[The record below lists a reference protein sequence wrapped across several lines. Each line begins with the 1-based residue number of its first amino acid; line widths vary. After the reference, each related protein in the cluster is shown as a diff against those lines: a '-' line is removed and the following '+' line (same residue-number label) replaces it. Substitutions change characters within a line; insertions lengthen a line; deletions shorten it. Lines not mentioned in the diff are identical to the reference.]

1 MDMSKIV
8 AELLS
13 IQGYVGDC
21 KTQETPLTVLE
32 LTPPKGCAP
41 QSFRPE
47 EAARALPSRV
57 LSPGVHHA
65 REVDITESVELH

>member
-1 MDMSKIV
+1 MDISRIV

-32 LTPPKGCAP
+32 LMPMATQRVCA
-41 QSFRPE
+41 SRALGRE

-57 LSPGVHHA
+57 LSSGMHHA
-65 REVDITESVELH
+65 HVR